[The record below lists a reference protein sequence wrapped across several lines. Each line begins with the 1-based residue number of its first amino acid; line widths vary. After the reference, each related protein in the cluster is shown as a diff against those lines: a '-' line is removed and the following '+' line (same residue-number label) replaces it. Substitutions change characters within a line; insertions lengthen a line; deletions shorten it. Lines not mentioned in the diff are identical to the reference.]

1 MNLRAALACLFLSL
15 AAACSVADP
24 AARKVEADAM
34 ANEARL
40 LPLTIETASFDLYA
54 RIRTTGATDRL
65 TVYIEGDGFAW
76 KRTNEI
82 SADPTPLNPVAL
94 HLAAAD
100 PSPAVAWLARPC
112 QFTGGLTARG
122 CADTFWTEARYGE
135 TVIAAMNEAVDELK
149 AQTGAAKLDLVG
161 YSGGGTVAALLAL
174 RRDDIATLRT
184 VASPLDTDAFTSVH
198 GVSRL
203 SSSLN
208 PAENAPALATL
219 PQIHYAGEDDEIV
232 PAEINRRFL
241 ARMGES
247 RCTALVTLPDMDH
260 HDWAE
265 IWPSLMAR
273 MPACR

>member
-1 MNLRAALACLFLSL
+1 
-15 AAACSVADP
+15 
-24 AARKVEADAM
+24 M

-65 TVYIEGDGFAW
+65 TVFIEGDGFAW

-94 HLAAAD
+94 HLAATD
-100 PSPAVAWLARPC
+100 PHPPSPGSARPC

-149 AQTGAAKLDLVG
+149 ATAGATTLDLVG
-161 YSGGGTVAALLAL
+161 FSGGGTVAALLAL

-184 VASPLDTDAFTSVH
+184 VARCSTPTPLHRST
-198 GVSRL
+198 G
-203 SSSLN
+203 
-208 PAENAPALATL
+208 
-219 PQIHYAGEDDEIV
+219 
-232 PAEINRRFL
+232 
-241 ARMGES
+241 
-247 RCTALVTLPDMDH
+247 
-260 HDWAE
+260 
-265 IWPSLMAR
+265 
-273 MPACR
+273 